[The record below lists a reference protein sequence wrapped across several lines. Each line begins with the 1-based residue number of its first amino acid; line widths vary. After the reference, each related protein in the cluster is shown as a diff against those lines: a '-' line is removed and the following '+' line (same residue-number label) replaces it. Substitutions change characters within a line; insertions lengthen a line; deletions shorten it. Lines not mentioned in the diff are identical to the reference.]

1 MGPAS
6 ITYDSPSL
14 SDPVHKLN
22 IDEILA
28 GLYFQFDMK
37 LNIKEVQKDY

>member
-1 MGPAS
+1 MRIS
-6 ITYDSPSL
+6 RIRSPCCPSGMFL
-14 SDPVHKLN
+14 

-37 LNIKEVQKDY
+37 LNIKGVQKDY